1 VSKAAQKGRYARLQG
16 TFWRH
21 ERTGT
26 LSLAAAGLHARAMS
40 YCADQMTDGHIP
52 RHLLAAFF
60 GGAIDQVTV
69 AELVEAGIW
78 KEAKGGF
85 QIRDWDQHNITAD
98 AWAQKKEDHR
108 QRMAAIRE
116 AKRAREKANEVTGVH
131 ACDRSQADHSD
142 ACDASVQQPPLD
154 EGRRTKDEDE
164 DLSSR
169 DRSTEGGP
177 AAVAAPESG
186 PVAEVFEYWRTV
198 MGKRSTAV
206 LSDKRRRLIRAAIK
220 SHGVDTAKA
229 AIDGCART
237 PWNMGENPDRR
248 RFDDIELIL
257 RDAQHIER
265 FADAPQSLSRRGF
278 SPPAAEHEF
287 TQTEL
292 TPDLF
297 RKKAGNG

>member
-1 VSKAAQKGRYARLQG
+1 
-16 TFWRH
+16 
-21 ERTGT
+21 
-26 LSLAAAGLHARAMS
+26 MS
-40 YCADQMTDGHIP
+40 YCAEQMTDGVVVRP
-52 RHLLAAFF
+52 LVAAFCM
-60 GGAIDQVTV
+60 GCDMASVV
-69 AELVEAGIW
+69 AELIDAGVW
-78 KEAKGGF
+78 QEHPTGYEL
-85 QIRDWDQHNITAD
+85 RDWAQHNITAD

-169 DRSTEGGP
+169 DRSPEGGP